1 MKTLVCLLAGCL
13 PAVVW
18 AAEEGTTIEVGV
30 GRALTAPAKWTP
42 RKPASDLIQNEFTI
56 PAAEGDKADARAT
69 VMLAGGS
76 VEANIDRW
84 YAQFTQPDGSATR
97 DKAQVEKKQ
106 IAGREVHLVDM
117 AGTYR
122 DARPMG
128 PATERPGYRMLAAVI
143 PVGQGRHCFV
153 KLYGPEKTVAAQA
166 AAFRKM
172 IDGLK

>member
-1 MKTLVCLLAGCL
+1 MKTLVCLWAGCL
-13 PAVVW
+13 PAIVW
-18 AAEEGTTIEVGV
+18 AAEQGTTIEVGV
-30 GRALTAPAKWTP
+30 GRTMTAPADWTP
-42 RKPASDLIQNEFTI
+42 RKPASDLIQNEFTV
-56 PAAEGDKADARAT
+56 PAIEGDKADARAT

-84 YAQFTQPDGSATR
+84 FGQFTQPDGSASR
-97 DKAQVEKKQ
+97 DKAKVEKKE
-106 IAGREVHLVDM
+106 IGGREVHVVDI

-153 KLYGPEKTVAAQA
+153 KLYGPEKTVAKHGE
-166 AAFRKM
+166 AFHKM
-172 IDGLK
+172 IAGLK